1 MENFV
6 FHNENSSIDKNE
18 KIGEHADGGD
28 GEQVHALKINESA
41 ASCLFS
47 LKTSGNTL
55 FYFHATAKQNHG
67 SN

>member
-6 FHNENSSIDKNE
+6 FNNENRTIDKNE

-47 LKTSGNTL
+47 LKTLGKPFSFSIPQPNKIM
-55 FYFHATAKQNHG
+55 F
-67 SN
+67 